1 MKARKAIPP
10 LARQERSVS
19 NHEPSGL
26 DGFKSPIGWNFRH
39 METTKGCEWKCTF
52 KRLSKFND
60 RLLSFEGK
68 SFQEIEAGNDSSH
81 PWPDISGLNKDFQA
95 LINAKRIDV
104 ESIWQLELA
113 GKSRLFGVRE
123 HNIFK
128 VMWLDF
134 NHTACLV
141 KKKHT

>member
-1 MKARKAIPP
+1 MRDRKIPVLP
-10 LARQERSVS
+10 QDKRSVS
-19 NHEPSGL
+19 KQVPTGL
-26 DGFKSPIGWNFRH
+26 DGFRIPMGWNFRH
-39 METTKGCEWKCTF
+39 METAKGCEWKCTF
-52 KRLSKFND
+52 KRLSKFNG

-95 LINAKRIDV
+95 IITAKKIDV
-104 ESIWQLELA
+104 ESIWQLELT

-141 KKKHT
+141 KKKNT